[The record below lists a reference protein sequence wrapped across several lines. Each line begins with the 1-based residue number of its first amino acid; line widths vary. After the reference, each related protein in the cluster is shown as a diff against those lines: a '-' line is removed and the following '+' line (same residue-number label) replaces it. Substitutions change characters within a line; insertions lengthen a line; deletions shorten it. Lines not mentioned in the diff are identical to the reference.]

1 MPCGYEDAAEAAVD
15 TVSPSWTETG
25 ARATRGGSLR
35 GFASWGLRGGL
46 FWRLGLFCGLGEEM
60 RVVMWPHSLIQSGHH
75 WPVPCGRMMYLAF
88 SLSESQ
94 CHRFRH
100 ATESTDT

>member
-46 FWRLGLFCGLGEEM
+46 GLFCGLGEEM
-60 RVVMWPHSLIQSGHH
+60 RVVMWTFSFWIQ
-75 WPVPCGRMMYLAF
+75 
-88 SLSESQ
+88 
-94 CHRFRH
+94 
-100 ATESTDT
+100 

>member
-1 MPCGYEDAAEAAVD
+1 MPCGYEGAAEAAVD

-60 RVVMWPHSLIQSGHH
+60 RVVMWT
-75 WPVPCGRMMYLAF
+75 F
-88 SLSESQ
+88 SFYITKINANKKNISS
-94 CHRFRH
+94 
-100 ATESTDT
+100 